1 MDNVL
6 EGKVA
11 IVTGGSRGIGR
22 AIALRL
28 GRMGARVVVNYA
40 RSADQAREAVE
51 TIAQY
56 GQKALAVQADV
67 RNVAELRVMFDTTLE
82 RFGRLDILVNNAGML
97 MNKSIGDTSENEYEE
112 IMALN
117 VKSVFFACQE
127 AARKMADGG
136 RIINISSTVTK
147 MLLPTYGAYAASKG
161 AVDQLTR
168 VLAKE
173 LGPREITVNSL
184 SPGPVDT
191 ELFRKGK
198 TEEQIIQMAGMAAL
212 GRIGTPGDIADAVS
226 LLVRE
231 EAGWIS
237 GQNICANGGM
247 AG

>member
-1 MDNVL
+1 MEKVL
-6 EGKVA
+6 AGKVA

-28 GRMGARVVVNYA
+28 GIMGAGVVVNYA
-40 RSADQAREAVE
+40 GSERQAQEVAAEVRQQGGKAVV
-51 TIAQY
+51 
-56 GQKALAVQADV
+56 VQADV
-67 RNVAELRVMFDTTLE
+67 RQISQLRLLFEKTFTE
-82 RFGRLDILVNNAGML
+82 FGRLDILVNNAGML
-97 MNKSIGDTSENEYEE
+97 SNRPVQDLSEQEFDD
-112 IMALN
+112 IMAIN

-127 AARKMADGG
+127 AARRMADGG
-136 RIINISSTVTK
+136 RIINISSTVTRL
-147 MLLPTYGAYAASKG
+147 MLPTYGAYAASKG
-161 AVDQLTR
+161 AVDQLSR

-173 LGPREITVNSL
+173 LGVREITVNSL

-198 TEEQIIQMAGMAAL
+198 TEEQIIQMAGMAAM
-212 GRIGTPGDIADAVS
+212 GRIGTPGDIADVVS

-231 EAGWIS
+231 EAGWIT

>member
-1 MDNVL
+1 MEKVL
-6 EGKVA
+6 AGKVA

-28 GRMGARVVVNYA
+28 GLMGASTVINYV
-40 RSADQAREAVE
+40 RSENKAVE
-51 TIAQY
+51 IVEKLQKD
-56 GQKALAVQADV
+56 GQKAVAIKADMSD
-67 RNVAELRVMFDTTLE
+67 VAEIRSLFQQTVEQL
-82 RFGRLDILVNNAGML
+82 GRLDILVNNAGML
-97 MNKSIGDTSENEYEE
+97 MNKQIGEVTEEEYDQ
-112 IMALN
+112 IMDLN

-127 AARKMADGG
+127 AANRMADGG

-173 LGPREITVNSL
+173 LGAQDITVNSV

-198 TEEQIIQMAGMAAL
+198 TEEQVLQMAGMAAL
-212 GRIGTPGDIADAVS
+212 GRIGTPADIADVVS
-226 LLVRE
+226 LLVRD
-231 EAGWIS
+231 EAAWVS